1 MISANVEWL
10 NQVAT
15 LSVQLLVAILRIEL
29 RILNNEGFSIAN
41 LVETIIV
48 DVLGSI
54 IYTRSSLALVA
65 VSEDGL
71 ELAES

>member
-1 MISANVEWL
+1 MVTTDVERL

-29 RILNNEGFSIAN
+29 SVLNDEGLSIAN
-41 LVETIIV
+41 LIETIIV
-48 DVLGSI
+48 NVLGAI

>member
-1 MISANVEWL
+1 VVTTDVERL

-29 RILNNEGFSIAN
+29 SVLNDEGLSIAN
-41 LVETIIV
+41 LIETIIV
-48 DVLGSI
+48 NVLGAI